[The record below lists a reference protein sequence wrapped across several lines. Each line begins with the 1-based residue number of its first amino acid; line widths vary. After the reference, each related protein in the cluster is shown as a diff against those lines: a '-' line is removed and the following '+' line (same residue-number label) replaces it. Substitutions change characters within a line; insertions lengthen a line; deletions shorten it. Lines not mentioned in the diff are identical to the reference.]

1 MRYGVIRALGGG
13 AVVLGAS
20 GLLGGCGVVSA
31 GPDQVCTDTKAAF
44 QQYMTQVRSAP
55 AADPAQWRQATEK
68 LAGRLDELAGETG
81 DDDLEK
87 ALKGEAD
94 RLRAA
99 AAAVGGGDVTQFNT
113 VMSETPARIGEAC
126 G

>member
-1 MRYGVIRALGGG
+1 MRYGVMRAVGAG

-31 GPDQVCTDTKAAF
+31 GPDPVCTDTKEAF
-44 QQYMTQVRSAP
+44 RQYMTQVRKAP
-55 AADPAQWRQATEK
+55 AADPARWRQETEK
-68 LAGRLDELAGETG
+68 LAGRLDELAGEAG
-81 DDDLEK
+81 DGDLEK
-87 ALKGEAD
+87 ALKTEAD

-113 VMSETPARIGEAC
+113 VMTETPARIGEAC